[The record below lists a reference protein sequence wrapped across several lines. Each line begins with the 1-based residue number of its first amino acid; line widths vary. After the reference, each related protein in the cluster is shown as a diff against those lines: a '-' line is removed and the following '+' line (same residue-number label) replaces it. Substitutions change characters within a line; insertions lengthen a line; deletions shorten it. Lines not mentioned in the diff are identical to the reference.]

1 MKKLITIFI
10 GIVTLSCGTTKKNPA
25 IPEPVTNISTTYAAT
40 ITDTDLKEIVYSLA
54 SDEFQG
60 RRTGEE
66 GQKIAAKY
74 IVDFYK
80 SNGVDAP
87 IGYDSYMQEIPKE
100 FFRGESNANSENIV
114 AFIEGS
120 EKPEEI
126 LVLSAHYDHLG
137 QKRDKIYNGADD
149 DASGTSVVLE
159 IAQAFQEA
167 KNDGNGPKRS
177 ILFLNVTGEEE
188 GLYGSKFYTSN
199 PIYPLAN
206 TVVNLNIDM
215 VGRIDDEHKAN
226 PNYVYLIGSDKLS
239 SELHV
244 LSEATNATYTQLDL
258 DYKYNDEK
266 DPNRFYY
273 RSDHYNF
280 AKNNIPIIFYFN
292 GVHADYHKATDTADK
307 INYELLKKRA
317 QLVFY
322 TTWEIAN
329 RETKLTIDK

>member
-1 MKKLITIFI
+1 MKKLIILFIAITI
-10 GIVTLSCGTTKKNPA
+10 LSCGTTKKNTVE
-25 IPEPVTNISTTYAAT
+25 PETNLSTKYATT
-40 ITDTDLKEIVYSLA
+40 ITDTDLKEILYTLA

-80 SNGVDAP
+80 NNGINAP
-87 IGYDSYMQEIPKE
+87 IGYESYLQPIPKD
-100 FFRGESNANSENIV
+100 FFRGESKNDSENVV
-114 AFIEGS
+114 AFIEGT

-126 LVLSAHYDHLG
+126 LVISAHYDHLG
-137 QKRDKIYNGADD
+137 IKGEKIYNGADD
-149 DASGTSVVLE
+149 DASGTSAVLE
-159 IAQAFQEA
+159 IAQAFQQA
-167 KNDGNGPKRS
+167 KNDGNGSKRS
-177 ILFLNVTGEEE
+177 ILFLNLTGEEE

-215 VGRIDDEHKAN
+215 IGRIDEAHESK

-239 SELHV
+239 SELHA
-244 LSEATNATYTQLDL
+244 LSEATNLAYSQLDL
-258 DYKYNDEK
+258 DYTYNDEK

-280 AKNNIPIIFYFN
+280 AKNNIPVIFYFN

-307 INYELLKKRA
+307 IDYELLAKRA
-317 QLVFY
+317 QLIFY
-322 TTWEIAN
+322 TAWEIAN
-329 RETKLTIDK
+329 RETKLVVDK